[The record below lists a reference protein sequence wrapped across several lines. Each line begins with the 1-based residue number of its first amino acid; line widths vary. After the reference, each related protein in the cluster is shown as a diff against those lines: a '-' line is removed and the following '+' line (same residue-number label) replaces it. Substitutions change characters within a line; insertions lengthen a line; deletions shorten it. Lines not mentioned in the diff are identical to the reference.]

1 MRFTE
6 HLDELRA
13 RLKVVV
19 YVLLVV
25 LVIVVMAPANPVYQ
39 VQHLGQY
46 MNLQFLEHT
55 VMAAILGQIISY
67 VLPSNWGLIA
77 ATGLGE
83 GMEVYF
89 IGALLVSVAITM
101 PVIAYETYRFID
113 PALKPEEKELVYPF
127 VVSTSVLFTV
137 GVLFGYFVLAKFLVI
152 ALGPFI
158 YSIGIKNPLI
168 DAASFYYV
176 IFLIIGSTGAA
187 FTAPVFIY
195 SLIRLHVLDA
205 DFFSRN
211 RVVVWFILWVV
222 TGLFLTPDG
231 GPLLDLVIFIP
242 ICALVEG
249 AVFLARR
256 TVKGPKPAQAA
267 TPTKAVRAP
276 TPAGLA
282 CKNCGA
288 SLARGQLF
296 CPNCGLSQG

>member
-1 MRFTE
+1 LAEERMRFTQ

-19 YVLLVV
+19 TVLLVV
-25 LVIVVMAPANPVYQ
+25 LILVVMAPANPVYQ
-39 VQHLGQY
+39 VQHLDQY
-46 MNLQFLEHT
+46 MTLTFLEHT
-55 VMAAILGQIISY
+55 IIAYFLQAIVGY

-89 IGALLVSVAITM
+89 IAALLVSVAISM

-113 PALKPEEKELVYPF
+113 PALKPNEKELVYPF
-127 VVSTSVLFTV
+127 VTGTSLLFTI
-137 GVLFGYFVLAKFLVI
+137 GVLFGYFVLAKFLVL

-158 YSIGIKNPLI
+158 YSIGIKSPLV

-176 IFLIIGSTGAA
+176 IFLVIASTGAA

-195 SLIRLHVLDA
+195 SLIRLRVLDA
-205 DFFSRN
+205 SFFSKN
-211 RVVVWFILWVV
+211 RVTIWFVLWVI

-231 GPLLDLVIFIP
+231 GPLLDLVLFFP
-242 ICALVEG
+242 IVGLVEG

-256 TVKGPKPAQAA
+256 SVKAHAPPQESKDV
-267 TPTKAVRAP
+267 TPQGRR
-276 TPAGLA
+276 
-282 CKNCGA
+282 CSNCGTA
-288 SLARGQLF
+288 MTEGQIF
-296 CPNCGLSQG
+296 CLNCGQAQG

>member
-1 MRFTE
+1 LTEERMRFTE

-25 LVIVVMAPANPVYQ
+25 LIVVVMFPANPIYQ
-39 VQHLGQY
+39 AQHLDQY
-46 MNLQFLEHT
+46 MTLQFLEHT
-55 VMAAILGQIISY
+55 FMAALLQQIVSY
-67 VLPSNWGLIA
+67 VLPSSWGLIA

-89 IGALLVSVAITM
+89 IGALLVSVAISM
-101 PVIAYETYRFID
+101 PVIAYETYKFID
-113 PALKPEEKELVYPF
+113 PALKPEEKQLVYPF
-127 VVSTSVLFTV
+127 VTGTSVLFTV
-137 GVLFGYFVLAKFLVI
+137 GVLFGYFVLAKFLVL

-176 IFLIIGSTGAA
+176 TFLVIASTGAA

-195 SLIRLHVLDA
+195 SLIRLRVLDP

-211 RVVVWFILWVV
+211 RVIIWFVLWVI

-231 GPLLDLVIFIP
+231 GPLLDLVLFFP
-242 ICALVEG
+242 IVGLVEG

-256 TVKGPKPAQAA
+256 GVKKNKPPQVG
-267 TPTKAVRAP
+267 KAP
-276 TPAGLA
+276 TSGELT

-288 SLARGQLF
+288 KLSKGQIF
-296 CPNCGLSQG
+296 CPNCGQAQG